1 MVPGMSQPDVLLE
14 VVLVLSAAAAE
25 PLVSDYIRPQTY
37 LDHSSSYVYTCLFHQ
52 ACEVIASSNVLGL
65 AYQLLKDRLAG
76 GAEARKTQDVEMV
89 LQLLFLFYRCDNV
102 TVFMDLYTCTCVDIV
117 CLCGQAAAAR
127 AESRGAHVQHQTD
140 RRRAGLPLAPTSCR
154 EEARRTDGH
163 AV

>member
-1 MVPGMSQPDVLLE
+1 MGILACWTLRDLPSHQSWARLLRDFGLLALLARLMVPGMSQPDVLLE

-37 LDHSSSYVYTCLFHQ
+37 PDHSSSYVYTCLFHQ

-89 LQLLFLFYRCDNV
+89 LQLLFLFYRCDTV
-102 TVFMDLYTCTCVDIV
+102 TLFVNLFGYMY
-117 CLCGQAAAAR
+117 
-127 AESRGAHVQHQTD
+127 
-140 RRRAGLPLAPTSCR
+140 
-154 EEARRTDGH
+154 
-163 AV
+163 